1 MDAVHACRSGDD
13 GSTRGLLLITHR
25 ASTLK
30 VADSIVVL
38 KDGEVVAHGTYNELT
53 QKKDSELC
61 ELMAELA

>member
-13 GSTRGLLLITHR
+13 GATRGLLLITHR

-38 KDGEVVAHGTYNELT
+38 KDGQIVAQGTYNELT
-53 QKKDSELC
+53 KKKGSELC